1 MLKRLDPNQNNEKK
15 DSQNTFVYFGIDK
28 EPVFFINVRKNKLI
42 WAFTDSYDKNMD
54 IILYSND
61 DLSLE
66 EYFDDEKT
74 EFFCSIPH
82 INTLKNALKESDSG
96 FISHKEIKAIK
107 NNSQYIKEIE
117 KIIEPISK
125 KYYQYIDKE
134 NKGLG
139 AYMKT
144 DKKEIID
151 IINLFEKKYKSLVA

>member
-1 MLKRLDPNQNNEKK
+1 MLKRLDPNQDDEKK
-15 DSQNTFVYFGIDK
+15 DNQNTFVYFSLDK
-28 EPVFFINVRKNKLI
+28 EPVFFINVSKNKLI
-42 WAFTDSYDKNMD
+42 WAIMDSYDKNTD
-54 IILYSND
+54 IILYSD
-61 DLSLE
+61 DDVLLE

-74 EFFCSIPH
+74 EFFCSIPYM
-82 INTLKNALKESDSG
+82 NTLKDTLKESDSG
-96 FISHKEIKAIK
+96 FISHKEIEAIK

-151 IINLFEKKYKSLVA
+151 IINLFEKKYKSLVV